1 MTKTHP
7 RARLL
12 AAALAIAVSAPAAAA
27 GSPYSQTV
35 FFGDSLTDAGYFRPL
50 LPVSVQPVTG
60 QFTTNP
66 GFVWA
71 QYLADFY
78 GTSAGANGNG
88 QNGTDYAAG
97 GAQVGVDTSGA
108 LGPIPSLATQVGSYL
123 AANGGRADPNAL
135 YTVWGGAND
144 LFTVTNG
151 GADPNTTIAA
161 AVGAEVGIVGQL
173 QAAGARYI
181 LVAAIPDLGLTPAF
195 RAQGAT
201 AQAQGT
207 ALAQSYNDALF
218 TTLAGSGL
226 RVIPLDT
233 FHFLQEIVNAPS
245 TYGFSNVTGTA
256 CQPQITA
263 NSLTCNPTSY
273 VSPTAPNDYVF
284 ADGVHPTSP
293 AHAILAQYAESV
305 LEGPRQIAVLPYAES
320 IAGRSRSDRISA
332 YLQAPAAGD
341 GWRWWSDVRGD
352 LPHYDRNGAGTTF
365 HGHNFSLS
373 AGVAQTTGAL
383 TWGGYLDFG
392 HLNMDFGQD
401 FGGYDRNSLTLGGYL
416 GWRGEHA
423 WANGQLSYGR
433 QNYDVNRQV
442 PLGPAI
448 RHHTGSPGGDA
459 LAAAL
464 DAGWDFTHGALRHGP
479 VASLAWQKINV
490 DAYAENDP
498 NLSTSLAYPQQG
510 FDSLVGSV
518 GWQASYAINAQVRP
532 YARLTADREFH
543 QPDAEAFA
551 SAQSLPGTLPY
562 AVPGLN
568 PDRSYASLTVGA
580 QTTLFG
586 LDGNVGVVS
595 TVGQR
600 GANNAS
606 VFVTLGGA
614 F

>member
-1 MTKTHP
+1 MIRIHP

-12 AAALAIAVSAPAAAA
+12 AAALAVAVSAPAAAA

-50 LPVSVQPVTG
+50 LPASVRAVTG

-71 QYLADFY
+71 QYLAEFY
-78 GTSAGANGNG
+78 GTGAGANGNG
-88 QNGTDYAAG
+88 QFGTDYAAG
-97 GAQVGVDTSGA
+97 GARVGVDTTGA
-108 LGPIPSLATQVGSYL
+108 LGPIPSLGTQVGNYL

-144 LFTVTNG
+144 LFAVVG
-151 GADPNTTIAA
+151 GADPTTTIAA

-173 QAAGARYI
+173 KAAGARYI
-181 LVAAIPDLGLTPAF
+181 LVAAIPDLGLTPSF
-195 RAQGAT
+195 RAQGTA

-207 ALAQSYNDALF
+207 ALAQAYNDALF
-218 TTLAGSGL
+218 ANLAGNGL

-233 FHFLQEIVNAPS
+233 FHFLQEIVAAPG

-320 IAGRSRSDRISA
+320 LAGRSRSDRISA
-332 YLQAPAAGD
+332 YLQTPMASD
-341 GWRWWSDVRGD
+341 GWHWWGDVRGD
-352 LPHYDRNGAGTTF
+352 LPHYDRNGGGATF

-373 AGVAQTTGAL
+373 AGVAQSTGAL

-392 HLNMDFGQD
+392 HLSMDFGQD
-401 FGGYDRNSLTLGGYL
+401 FGGYDRNSVTLGGYL
-416 GWRGEHA
+416 GWRGESA
-423 WANGQLSYGR
+423 WANGQISYGR

-464 DAGWDFTHGALRHGP
+464 DAGWDFTHGTLRHGP
-479 VASLAWQKINV
+479 VASLTWQKINV
-490 DAYAENDP
+490 DGYAENDP
-498 NLSTSLAYPQQG
+498 TLSTSLAYPGQG

-518 GWQASYAINAQVRP
+518 GWQASVAINDHVRP

-543 QPDAEAFA
+543 KPDAEAFA
-551 SAQSLPGTLPY
+551 SVQSLPGTLPY

-586 LDGNVGVVS
+586 FESNLGVVS

-606 VFVTLGGA
+606 VFLTVGGG